1 MPYQTLV
8 FDLDGMLTD
17 PLLGIFRCM
26 NFALTSFDYPPRKEA
41 EIIPF
46 IGPPLEVALSAL
58 SGSDD
63 ETHVKALM
71 ATYRER
77 YGELGF
83 AENTVYGGIIELLD
97 SLRERGQPMGVC
109 TSKFEKY
116 AIKVLEQFKLRDY
129 FQFVSGGDYGIAKS
143 RQLADLLA
151 AGTITRDALMIGDRA
166 VDLTAA
172 HSNGLA
178 SAGVLWGYGS
188 LAELSAEGPAYL
200 CETPAALLRVVTN

>member
-188 LAELSAEGPAYL
+188 LAELSAESPAHL
-200 CETPAALLRVVTN
+200 CESPAALLRVVTN